1 MRIIIFS
8 LILFL
13 TLPALGQGSYVDF
26 YRNKAKEK
34 MDQGN
39 YAEAINDLYKVQEKL
54 PNDPKTLYDI
64 ANCYYRMKNY
74 NIAIEKGKAIINR
87 FPNYIDAYRIVG
99 NSYDISGNYEEGVN
113 TLIEGI
119 EKNPYEGELYLD
131 LGIIEMLRHNYAVAL
146 KYWEQGIKAEPYLAD
161 NYYWATT
168 IYAKSNQKIWAL
180 LYGEHFLNIEKNSDR
195 TVEISKTLLNTY
207 LNYIKEINGENTPVE
222 INLLINEFQVN
233 EFEQNFRHVFKI
245 MQGNG
250 LLNLDAISKSI
261 KGKPTYL
268 RGLGEIRSSMV
279 QLWVQTYQNHTKVPL
294 FDWLAKMQQAGYLE
308 SYSHW
313 LMMSAEPDYFIQWQT
328 KSSVSYSNFLSWYY
342 RNPLKLNV
350 TSYFSRLNFIRD
362 INESIP
368 QE

>member
-1 MRIIIFS
+1 MFNIKTTVLRIIIFS

-13 TLPALGQGSYVDF
+13 SLPALGQGSYIDF

-74 NIAIEKGKAIINR
+74 TRSIERGMNIISR
-87 FPNYIDAYRIVG
+87 FPNYVDAYRIVG
-99 NSYDISGNYEEGVN
+99 NSHDLNGNYEEGVN
-113 TLIEGI
+113 ILMQGI
-119 EKNPYEGELYLD
+119 TKNPYEGELYLD
-131 LGIIEMLRHNYAVAL
+131 LGIIEMLRHNYTLAL

-161 NYYWATT
+161 NYYWVTT

-195 TVEISKTLLNTY
+195 TVEVSKLLLNTY
-207 LNYIKEINGENTPVE
+207 LNYIRELNGEATLVE
-222 INLLINEFQVN
+222 INIPNDNYQVN
-233 EFEQNFRHVFKI
+233 EFEQNFRHVFEI

-250 LLNLDAISKSI
+250 LLNLSAISKSI

-268 RGLGEIRSSMV
+268 RGLSEIRSSMIE
-279 QLWVQTYQNHTKVPL
+279 LWMQMYQNHTKVPL
-294 FDWLAKMQQAGYLE
+294 FNWLSQMQKAGYLE

-313 LMMSAEPDYFIQWQT
+313 LMMSAEPDYFIEWKT
-328 KSSVSYSNFLSWYY
+328 KSNVSYSNFLSWYY

-350 TSYFSRLNFIRD
+350 TSYFSRLDFI
-362 INESIP
+362 N
-368 QE
+368 